1 MEEVQKQT
9 YVITDMKKRLK
20 DILMIVSWRELSNT
34 YFHKSSSWLYH
45 KMDGIDGNGGQGGF
59 TESEA
64 LLLRGALIDM
74 SERLRKAAEQNG
86 TAQRSGIGNPA
97 LLPGKRMPDCDQPV
111 LQSYRRTMAED
122 PGADRSFD
130 EQHNSGR
137 IRLLNHGRGYIC
149 VLFVTLRQ
157 LPINYT

>member
-1 MEEVQKQT
+1 MEEVQKQP

-74 SERLRKAAEQNG
+74 SERLRKAA
-86 TAQRSGIGNPA
+86 
-97 LLPGKRMPDCDQPV
+97 
-111 LQSYRRTMAED
+111 
-122 PGADRSFD
+122 D
-130 EQHNSGR
+130 E
-137 IRLLNHGRGYIC
+137 IK
-149 VLFVTLRQ
+149 
-157 LPINYT
+157 